1 MNAAFGHC
9 FLWLRRKPDDTI
21 RRLKYGLDAKMLGI
35 YRFGLAAL
43 VVVAHLT
50 EGRLFFEH
58 WGIFAVFGFYLI
70 SGYLMTVVLNEAYSF
85 NLPSFA
91 KNRFLRLFPIYYAAA
106 LITIIAIVV
115 IPGAKEY
122 HNAWTYTGRAIDVVG
137 NLFIFP
143 FEFYDAS
150 FRLIPPAWSVGVEL
164 INYFVLWLFV
174 ARSKKLAVITV
185 GATLIYHA
193 ATFAMDMDWTKR
205 YFPFYAAL
213 LPFSMGACIYFFK
226 DFAKKMTPTLLH
238 TIAGASVLI
247 GVANLLACGLF
258 SGLAFKSFNL
268 FFYINL
274 ICMTSFIY
282 CVANSSLQKTFKR
295 SGKLLGD
302 LAYPMF
308 LLHRVVGFIMSYL
321 VLDGQRRG
329 LSLVAVSI
337 IPILLLSYGL
347 AWSANKWLEPVRNVI
362 RRQAKTA
369 NPASSAEAV

>member
-1 MNAAFGHC
+1 
-9 FLWLRRKPDDTI
+9 
-21 RRLKYGLDAKMLGI
+21 MLGI

-70 SGYLMTVVLNEAYSF
+70 SGYLMTIVLNEAYAF
-85 NLPSFA
+85 NFPSFA
-91 KNRFLRLFPIYYAAA
+91 KNRFLRLFPIYYVAAA
-106 LITIIAIVV
+106 ITIIAMIA

-122 HNAWTYTGRAIDVVG
+122 HNAWTFTGRTIDIIG

-164 INYFVLWLFV
+164 INYFILWLFV

-185 GATLIYHA
+185 VATLIYHT
-193 ATFAMDMDWTKR
+193 ATFALDMDWTKR

-226 DFAKKMTPTLLH
+226 DFAKKFTPATLRM
-238 TIAGASVLI
+238 IASASVLI
-247 GVANLLACGLF
+247 GAANLLACGLF
-258 SGLAFKSFNL
+258 SGLAHKSFDL

-274 ICMTSFIY
+274 ACMATFIY
-282 CVANSSLQKTFKR
+282 SVANSDLQKTFKK

-337 IPILLLSYGL
+337 IPILALSYCL
-347 AWSANKWLEPVRNVI
+347 AWAANKWLEPVRNVV
-362 RRQAKTA
+362 RKQAKA
-369 NPASSAEAV
+369 VPPPPPLEAV

>member
-1 MNAAFGHC
+1 MWPL
-9 FLWLRRKPDDTI
+9 FLWLRRKPSDTI

-70 SGYLMTVVLNEAYSF
+70 SGYLMTIVLNEAYSF

-91 KNRFLRLFPIYYAAA
+91 KNRFLRLFPIYYVAAI
-106 LITIIAIVV
+106 ITIIAMVV
-115 IPGAKEY
+115 IPGAQEY
-122 HNAWTYTGRAIDVVG
+122 HNAWTFTGRAIDVVG

-185 GATLIYHA
+185 FATLIYHA

-213 LPFSMGACIYFFK
+213 LPFSMGACIYFFR
-226 DFAKKMTPTLLH
+226 DLAKKITPAMLH
-238 TIAGASVLI
+238 AIAGASVLT
-247 GVANLLACGLF
+247 GTANLIACGLF

-268 FFYINL
+268 FFYVNL
-274 ICMTSFIY
+274 ICMASFIY

-369 NPASSAEAV
+369 NPSSSAEAV

>member
-1 MNAAFGHC
+1 
-9 FLWLRRKPDDTI
+9 
-21 RRLKYGLDAKMLGI
+21 MLGI

-43 VVVAHLT
+43 VVIAHLSD
-50 EGRLFFEH
+50 GRLFFEH

-70 SGYLMTVVLNEAYSF
+70 SGYLMTIVLNEVYAF

-106 LITIIAIVV
+106 IITIIAMIV

-122 HNAWTYTGRAIDVVG
+122 HNAWTFTGRAIDVIG

-150 FRLIPPAWSVGVEL
+150 FRLIPPTWSVGVEL

-185 GATLIYHA
+185 LATLIYHV
-193 ATFAMDMDWTKR
+193 ATFAMDMDWTQR

-226 DFAKKMTPTLLH
+226 DFAKKFTPATLRM
-238 TIAGASVLI
+238 IASTSALI
-247 GVANLLACGLF
+247 GAANLLACGSL

-274 ICMTSFIY
+274 ACMAIFIY
-282 CVANSSLQKTFKR
+282 SVANSDLQKTFKK

-302 LAYPMF
+302 LAYPLF
-308 LLHRVVGFIMSYL
+308 LLHWVVGFIMSYL

-337 IPILLLSYGL
+337 IPILALSYCL
-347 AWSANKWLEPVRNVI
+347 AWAANKWLEPARNVI
-362 RRQAKTA
+362 RRQAKSTQQPTNIEAA
-369 NPASSAEAV
+369 N